1 MNILGISGLYH
12 DSAAALII
20 DGKVVAAAQE
30 ERFTRVK
37 HDNLFPVHSIR
48 YCLEEG
54 NMQIDDLD
62 AVVYYEKPGLRYDRY
77 MESYT
82 YFAPSGF
89 KSFLAHFPI
98 LFKWKHFF
106 NNKIKKHLREVHPYD
121 ASALKILYTE
131 HHLSHAAGAYYPS
144 GFDDAAILTIDGV
157 GEYASAS
164 ICHGKNNKI
173 KILKELRW
181 PHSLGILY
189 SAFTQF
195 LGFKINN
202 GEYKVMGLAPYGIVD
217 SEEVN
222 RFIKVVKDR
231 LIDIAED
238 GSIWLNQEHFQY
250 ATASGGKIKIDHWEK
265 ILDMKMRPADSNLE
279 QTHCNLALAIQL
291 ITEESVLK
299 MAAEA
304 KRLTGSKN
312 ICLSG
317 GVALNCVANGKLLKS
332 KMFDHIF
339 IQPAAGDAG
348 GAVGAGLAAHHI
360 YFDQALKKIENQEN
374 VYLGPEFSDEDIE
387 AVVAKHETAC
397 RQFDNDQSLCDK
409 VASLIASDNVIGWYQ
424 GRMEFG
430 PRALGNRSILG
441 NATSLDMQRKINLKI
456 KFREGF
462 RPFAPSVLLEDNQKY
477 FNIDRESPYMLL
489 VTDVQKDVMRPLPD
503 GYDQMHWRDKLDVNR
518 SEIQAVTHVNFSAR
532 VQTVTPKSNA
542 KYYQLIKSFKQLT
555 GYGLLIN
562 TSFNVRGEPIV
573 CTPQDAYNCFMQ
585 TNMDYLVLN
594 NYVFSKHK
602 NDVYLEALQNS
613 HIAENTINK

>member
-12 DSAAALII
+12 DSAAAIII
-20 DGKVVAAAQE
+20 DGRVAAAAQE

-37 HDNLFPVHSIR
+37 HDEKFPVHAIR
-48 YCLEEG
+48 YCLQESG
-54 NMQIDDLD
+54 LKIDDLD
-62 AVVYYEKPGLRYDRY
+62 AVVYYEKPGRRHDRY
-77 MESYT
+77 MESFRY
-82 YFAPSGF
+82 YAPQGF
-89 KSFLAHFPI
+89 KAFVGHFPI
-98 LFKWKHFF
+98 LTKWKYFF
-106 NNKIKKHLREVHPYD
+106 KNKIKKHLREIQD
-121 ASALKILYTE
+121 FDESKLRILYTE
-131 HHLSHAAGAYYPS
+131 HHLSHAAGTYYPS
-144 GFDDAAILTIDGV
+144 GFDEAAILTIDGV

-164 ICHGKNNKI
+164 ICHGQGNKI

-222 RFIKVVKDR
+222 RFVKIAKEH
-231 LIDIAED
+231 LIDIAAD
-238 GSIWLNQEHFQY
+238 GSIWLNQDYFQY
-250 ATASGGKIKIDHWEK
+250 ATASGGKIQVKKWEK
-265 ILDMKMRPADSNLE
+265 IFDMPMREQDSSLE
-279 QTHCNLALAIQL
+279 QVHCNLALAIQL

-317 GVALNCVANGKLLKS
+317 GVALNCVANGKLMKT
-332 KMFDHIF
+332 KMFDHLF
-339 IQPAAGDAG
+339 IQPASGDAG
-348 GAVGAGLAAHHI
+348 GSVGAAYAAHYI
-360 YFDQALKKIENQEN
+360 YFDQKLAANRGQEN
-374 VYLGPEFSDEDIE
+374 VYLGPAFDDKDVQ
-387 AVVAKHETAC
+387 AVIDKHEFGYSEYTDDKA
-397 RQFDNDQSLCDK
+397 LCDA
-409 VASLIASDNVIGWYQ
+409 VARLIAEDNVIGWFQ

-462 RPFAPSVLLEDNQKY
+462 RPFAPSVLLEENEKY
-477 FNIDRESPYMLL
+477 FNIDRPSPYMLL
-489 VTDVQKDVMRPLPD
+489 VTDVQQSMMRPLPK
-503 GYDQMHWRDKLDVNR
+503 GYDQMQWRAKLDVNR

-532 VQTVTPKSNA
+532 VQTVTPESNA
-542 KYYQLIKSFKQLT
+542 KYYQLIKSFRDIT

-573 CTPQDAYNCFMQ
+573 CTPEDAYNCFLQ
-585 TNMDYLVLN
+585 TNMDYLVIN
-594 NYVFSKHK
+594 NFLFSKTKTSVNGVKIADLKDAVQIHK
-602 NDVYLEALQNS
+602 
-613 HIAENTINK
+613 

>member
-12 DSAAALII
+12 DSAAAITVK
-20 DGKVVAAAQE
+20 GVVVAAAQE

-37 HDNLFPVHSIR
+37 HDKRFPVSSIE
-48 YCLEEG
+48 YCLQESG
-54 NMQIDDLD
+54 LNIDDLD

-77 MESYT
+77 MESFT
-82 YFAPSGF
+82 YYAPQGF
-89 KSFLAHFPI
+89 KSFVSHFPL

-106 NNKIKKHLREVHPYD
+106 KNKITKHLKEIQSFD
-121 ASALKILYTE
+121 MSKLKILYTE
-131 HHLSHAAGAYYPS
+131 HHLSHAAGTYYPS
-144 GFDDAAILTIDGV
+144 QFEESAILTIDGV

-164 ICHGKNNKI
+164 ICHGQGNKI

-217 SEEVN
+217 SEQVN
-222 RFIKVVKDR
+222 GFLKIIKDNLV
-231 LIDIAED
+231 DIAED
-238 GSIWLNQEHFQY
+238 GSIWLNQDFFQY
-250 ATASGGKIKIDHWEK
+250 ATASGGKIKIEKWES
-265 ILDMKMRPADSNLE
+265 LFDMPIRPADSKLE
-279 QTHCNLALAIQL
+279 QIHCNMALAIQL

-332 KMFDHIF
+332 KIFDQMF
-339 IQPAAGDAG
+339 IQPASGDAG
-348 GAVGAGLAAHHI
+348 GSVGSALAVHHI
-360 YFDQALKKIENQEN
+360 YFDQPLNKESSFEN
-374 VYLGPEFSDEDIE
+374 VYLGPEFSDEDVL
-387 AVVAKHETAC
+387 AVVEKHEASHMS
-397 RQFDNDQSLCDK
+397 FSNDQELCDK
-409 VASLIASDNVIGWYQ
+409 VAKLISEENVIGWYQ

-441 NATSLDMQRKINLKI
+441 DATSLDMQRKINLKI

-462 RPFAPSVLLEDNQKY
+462 RPFAPSVLQEDNQKY
-477 FNIDRESPYMLL
+477 FNIETDSPYMLL
-489 VTDVQKDVMRPLPD
+489 VTDVQKEVMRPLPE
-503 GYDQMHWRDKLDVNR
+503 GYDQLHWRAKLDVNR
-518 SEIQAVTHVNFSAR
+518 SEIQAITHVNFSAR
-532 VQTVTPKSNA
+532 VQTVTPTSNP
-542 KYYQLIKSFKQLT
+542 KYYKLIESFKKLT

-573 CTPQDAYNCFMQ
+573 CTPKDAYNCFMQ

-594 NYVFSKHK
+594 NYVLSKHK
-602 NDVYLEALQNS
+602 ASTKGVKVGAINVKEP
-613 HIAENTINK
+613 IAK